1 MKGESVSKNRFAT
14 MALGVFVVATLSLL
28 TACTTSTT
36 AVNREQAARPRVEQK
51 ALTSAMEAAFDD
63 IDFAFCDGK
72 KIFFETKALSKGD
85 IDYIN
90 SFIQRSALDAGCV
103 PVTKK
108 DGAEMLGSCVVEVSG
123 TDEVALRMVRD
134 VVIGQ
139 FTATLTVT
147 DLASDSIIKAWKIS
161 GQSQTRRNK
170 KATTRTLE

>member
-1 MKGESVSKNRFAT
+1 MKGEIVSKNPVAAIVFGLFVFANF
-14 MALGVFVVATLSLL
+14 AFLC
-28 TACTTSTT
+28 ACSTSTT

-51 ALTSAMEAAFDD
+51 ALTTAMETAFDD
-63 IDFAFCDGK
+63 IDFSFCSDK

-90 SFIQRSALDAGCV
+90 SFMQRSALAAGCI
-103 PVTKK
+103 PVTKR
-108 DGAEMLGSCVVEVSG
+108 DGAELLGSCVVEVSG

-147 DLASDSIIKAWKIS
+147 DLASDSIIKAWDIS
-161 GQSQTRRNK
+161 GQSQTKRNK
-170 KATTRTLE
+170 KATTKTLD